1 MSDAIKHIGV
11 VDRVYREIY
20 HDGEFDV
27 VVATTDDGERTGE
40 FVSLKSFAT
49 YCGLVVW
56 DITVEA
62 VNRGYSYYYVGPTV
76 GGVCLH
82 REDFERMKVWCIRE
96 GSKKAVRQARALKR
110 KARSVRKQT
119 TN

>member
-1 MSDAIKHIGV
+1 MSDVIKHVGV

-49 YCGLVVW
+49 YCGLTVW
-56 DITVEA
+56 DITGEA
-62 VNRGYSYYYVGPTV
+62 LKRGYSYYYVGPAV
-76 GGVCLH
+76 GGVCL
-82 REDFERMKVWCIRE
+82 KVWCIRE
-96 GSKKAVRQARALKR
+96 GMKKLLR
-110 KARSVRKQT
+110 KARARRVKRKT
-119 TN
+119 

>member
-1 MSDAIKHIGV
+1 MSDVIKHVGV

-49 YCGLVVW
+49 YCGLTVW
-56 DITVEA
+56 DITGEA
-62 VNRGYSYYYVGPTV
+62 VKRGYSYYYVGPAV

-82 REDFERMKVWCIRE
+82 REDFERMKLWCIRE
-96 GSKKAVRQARALKR
+96 GMKKLLR
-110 KARSVRKQT
+110 KARARRVKRKT
-119 TN
+119 